1 VVEGHD
7 RYVTSCA
14 FASGGSLL
22 ATCKP
27 NPLIHQV
34 ITFLTRDR
42 GAINKSTVHY
52 FVPGSSDHTVK
63 VWQLQGSLAYE
74 TATVEHMAVEN
85 LISKWSCEDVVNWL
99 AEIGLGDLGHV
110 FETNEISGEKLA
122 TLTDAVLLVD
132 LSIGNNN
139 TSNDFFSMNTKV
151 N

>member
-1 VVEGHD
+1 
-7 RYVTSCA
+7 
-14 FASGGSLL
+14 
-22 ATCKP
+22 
-27 NPLIHQV
+27 
-34 ITFLTRDR
+34 
-42 GAINKSTVHY
+42 
-52 FVPGSSDHTVK
+52 
-63 VWQLQGSLAYE
+63 
-74 TATVEHMAVEN
+74 MAVEN

-139 TSNDFFSMNTKV
+139 EGSKNLLMKTKV